1 MNQISQVAIVGGTH
15 GNELIGVYL
24 IKKFKQFP
32 DLIKRPSFKTLS
44 LLANP
49 RAFEAGRRYIETDLN
64 RCFNIQDLNT
74 PMLIQYEQL
83 LAKVIYQ
90 QLQKSQ
96 VDFLIDLHS
105 STANM
110 GLTILLGNDHPFN
123 LRLAAYLCSINSSVR
138 VLQTKSTQKNNRLR
152 SISELGI
159 TIEVGP
165 VAQGVLD
172 AGLFHKT
179 EKLIAAILD
188 YLEQYNQNQAPQSP
202 GTLTLYYPLESIDF
216 PRNEAGEIL
225 GMIHPSLEGNDY
237 LALNPGEQMFVNFDG
252 SVVVYQGKTT
262 VYPVFINE
270 SAYWEKG
277 IAMYLT
283 SKQQLN
289 CSKNFEA

>member
-24 IKKFKQFP
+24 VKKFKQFP
-32 DLIKRPSFKTLS
+32 DLIKRPSFETLI
-44 LLANP
+44 LLANL
-49 RAFEAGRRYIETDLN
+49 RAFEAGRRYLETDLN
-64 RCFNIQDLNT
+64 RCFDIQDLEN

-90 QLQKSQ
+90 QLQESQ

-123 LRLAAYLCSINSSVR
+123 LHLAAYLSSINPSVK
-138 VLQTKSTQKNNRLR
+138 VLQTEATQKNNRLR
-152 SISELGI
+152 SVCELGI

-165 VAQGVLD
+165 ISQGVLD
-172 AGLFHKT
+172 ATLFQKT
-179 EKLIAAILD
+179 EKLITVILD
-188 YLEQYNQNQAPQSP
+188 YLEQWNQNQTPNSP
-202 GTLTLYYPLESIDF
+202 NTLTLYYPLESIDF
-216 PRNEAGEIL
+216 PRNEAGEIV

-237 LALNPGEQMFVNFDG
+237 LALNPGDQMFVNFDD

-283 SKQQLN
+283 SKQELN
-289 CSKNFEA
+289 ILNQ

>member
-1 MNQISQVAIVGGTH
+1 MTINQITQVAIVGGTH
-15 GNELIGVYL
+15 GNELLGVYL
-24 IKKFKQFP
+24 VKKFKQFP
-32 DLIKRPSFKTLS
+32 ELIKHASFETLT

-49 RAFEAGRRYIETDLN
+49 KAFEAGRRYLETDLN
-64 RCFNIQDLNT
+64 RCFNIQDLKN
-74 PMLIQYEQL
+74 PKLIQYEQL

-90 QLQKSQ
+90 QLQESR

-110 GLTILLGNDHPFN
+110 GFTILLGNDHPFN
-123 LRLAAYLCSINSSVR
+123 LHLAAYLCSINKSVK
-138 VLQTKSTQKNNRLR
+138 VLQIEPTQENNRLR
-152 SISELGI
+152 SICKLGI

-172 AGLFHKT
+172 ATLFEKT
-179 EKLIAAILD
+179 EELISAILN
-188 YLEQYNQNQAPQSP
+188 YLEQWNQNQIANYPSSF
-202 GTLTLYYPLESIDF
+202 TLYYPLESIDF
-216 PRNEAGEIL
+216 PRNKAGEIV
-225 GMIHPSLEGNDY
+225 GMIHPNLQGNDY
-237 LALNPGEQMFVNFDG
+237 LALNPGDQMFINFDG

-283 SKQQLN
+283 SKQQFN
-289 CSKNFEA
+289 IPN